1 MCSPLPQ
8 RLLGLLLC
16 GVAACS
22 HRNANGGGTAE
33 EVAPATAAPRS
44 TMTEED
50 IARAP
55 GRPIEQLLMDRFPGV
70 MVARTSDGGLSVRI
84 RGVSS
89 FHGSNEP
96 LFVIDDV
103 PMTPGP
109 GGALTGVNPHDIES
123 IKVLKNPEDT
133 GVYGV
138 RGANGVIVI
147 TTKRPGKGKSD

>member
-1 MCSPLPQ
+1 MCAAHAP

-22 HRNANGGGTAE
+22 QHKNAAVTPTAE
-33 EVAPATAAPRS
+33 APRS

-55 GRPIEQLLMDRFPGV
+55 GRPIEQLLMERFPGV
-70 MVARTSDGGLSVRI
+70 MVARTSDGGISVRI

-96 LFVIDDV
+96 LYVIDDV
-103 PMTPGP
+103 PVQAGP
-109 GGALTGVNPHDIES
+109 GGALRGINAHDIS
-123 IKVLKNPEDT
+123 LIQVLKDPAET
-133 GVYGV
+133 AIYGT
-138 RGANGVIVI
+138 RGANGVII
-147 TTKRPGKGKSD
+147 IKTKGR

>member
-1 MCSPLPQ
+1 MCSAHAH
-8 RLLGLLLC
+8 RLIGLLLC
-16 GVAACS
+16 CVAACS
-22 HRNANGGGTAE
+22 HRNANGGGRAE
-33 EVAPATAAPRS
+33 EVSPATAAPGS

-103 PMTPGP
+103 PMQVGP
-109 GGALTGVNPHDIES
+109 DGALKGINPRDIS
-123 IKVLKNPEDT
+123 LIQVLKDPAET
-133 GVYGV
+133 AVYGV
-138 RGANGVIVI
+138 RGSNGVII
-147 TTKRPGKGKSD
+147 IKTKRR